1 MSILSAQIDALL
13 ENETNQTDNLANAS
27 ALLNDTLKDI
37 NWVGFYLYNETTD
50 QLDLGPFQGKVACM
64 HIKNGAGVCGTAFQ
78 TGNVLRVANVH
89 EFAGHIACDS
99 ASNSEIVLPLI
110 KDGKKIGVLDI
121 DSPKLDRFSIED
133 EVLLS
138 EFVETLCKH
147 L

>member
-1 MSILSAQIDALL
+1 MKRPISLI
-13 ENETNQTDNLANAS
+13 
-27 ALLNDTLKDI
+27 
-37 NWVGFYLYNETTD
+37 
-50 QLDLGPFQGKVACM
+50 LDLSK
-64 HIKNGAGVCGTAFQ
+64 
-78 TGNVLRVANVH
+78 VH
-89 EFAGHIACDS
+89 EFVGHIACDS

>member
-13 ENETNQTDNLANAS
+13 ENETNQTANLANAS

-37 NWVGFYLYNETTD
+37 NWVGFYLYDETAD

-64 HIKNGAGVCGTAFQ
+64 HIKNGVGVCGTAFQ
-78 TGNVLRVANVH
+78 TGKVLRVANVH
-89 EFAGHIACDS
+89 EFVGHIACDS

>member
-13 ENETNQTDNLANAS
+13 ENETNQTANLANAS

-37 NWVGFYLYNETTD
+37 NWVGFYLYDETAD

-64 HIKNGAGVCGTAFQ
+64 HIKNGVGVCGTAFQ
-78 TGNVLRVANVH
+78 TGKVLRVANVH
-89 EFAGHIACDS
+89 EFVGHIAC
-99 ASNSEIVLPLI
+99 
-110 KDGKKIGVLDI
+110 
-121 DSPKLDRFSIED
+121 DSPKLDRFSAED

>member
-13 ENETNQTDNLANAS
+13 ENETNQTANLANAS
-27 ALLNDTLKDI
+27 ALLNDTLENI
-37 NWVGFYLYNETTD
+37 NWVGFYLYDETTD

-64 HIKNGAGVCGTAFQ
+64 HIKNGAGVCGIAFQ
-78 TGNVLRVANVH
+78 AGKVLRVANVH

-121 DSPKLDRFSIED
+121 DSPELDRFSAED
-133 EVLLS
+133 EILLS

>member
-13 ENETNQTDNLANAS
+13 ENETNRTANLANAS
-27 ALLNDTLKDI
+27 ALLNDTLENI
-37 NWVGFYLYNETTD
+37 NWVGFYLYDETTD

-64 HIKNGAGVCGTAFQ
+64 HIKNGAGVCSTAFQ
-78 TGNVLRVANVH
+78 AGKVLRVANVH

-121 DSPKLDRFSIED
+121 DSPELDRFSAED
-133 EVLLS
+133 EALLS

>member
-1 MSILSAQIDALL
+1 M
-13 ENETNQTDNLANAS
+13 NY
-27 ALLNDTLKDI
+27 TLKDI

-89 EFAGHIACDS
+89 EFVGH
-99 ASNSEIVLPLI
+99 
-110 KDGKKIGVLDI
+110 I